1 MSERDILAM
10 EAMKIFISQQGYVSM
25 SLKHRLMRFF
35 NINEWKVNYHY
46 DFKDISENSY
56 LMADFMATAKNKDK
70 TEYV

>member
-10 EAMKIFISQQGYVSM
+10 EAMKLFISQQGYASM
-25 SLKHRLMRFF
+25 SLMHRVMRFF
-35 NINEWKVNYHY
+35 NINGWEVNYHY
-46 DFKDISENSY
+46 DFKDISEKSY

>member
-10 EAMKIFISQQGYVSM
+10 EAMKIFISQQGNETM
-25 SLKHRLMRFF
+25 SLADRIMRFL
-35 NINEWKVNYHY
+35 NIGDWQAVYDY
-46 DFKDISENSY
+46 DFKEISEKSY